1 MSKKRKEE
9 GVTACEHLR
18 NINYIRQIIS
28 EDEQN
33 NFNLKKIK
41 SFNKTAEISI
51 ELILKHFNN

>member
-9 GVTACEHLR
+9 AVTACEHLS

-28 EDEQN
+28 EDDQN
-33 NFNLKKIK
+33 NFSSKRIK

-51 ELILKHFNN
+51 ELIIKHFNN